1 MSHLRLAAFV
11 VSVLGVLGVVS
22 YVSDK
27 MMGAA
32 EIETKLRGR
41 LKEKALVGGDEKIVF
56 DVIKAETS
64 NLWRKSLRT
73 LSIQQT
79 GTVTAELSYRG
90 ENVGKD
96 FDLSREISRS
106 CVRSLP

>member
-41 LKEKALVGGDEKIVF
+41 LKEKALVGGDEK
-56 DVIKAETS
+56 
-64 NLWRKSLRT
+64 
-73 LSIQQT
+73 
-79 GTVTAELSYRG
+79 
-90 ENVGKD
+90 
-96 FDLSREISRS
+96 
-106 CVRSLP
+106 